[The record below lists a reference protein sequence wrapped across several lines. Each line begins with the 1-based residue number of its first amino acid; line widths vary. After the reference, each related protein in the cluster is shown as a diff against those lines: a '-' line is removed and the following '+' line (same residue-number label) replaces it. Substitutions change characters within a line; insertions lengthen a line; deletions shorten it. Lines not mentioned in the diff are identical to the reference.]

1 MPSRYKSGVRVIA
14 GRWKGTN
21 ITVPS
26 IPGLRP
32 TPDRIRETL
41 FNWLQPRIVGANC
54 LDLFAGSGV
63 LSIEAL
69 SRGASRALAVDCNY
83 RSVAAMKAVRAR
95 LDAQALEVRLVRA
108 EEFLQAPVGEG
119 YDIVFIDPP
128 FGLGIHRS
136 ICEQLEEPG
145 WLSPDALIY
154 IEAPGGEDVAIPQTW
169 LELKRKQAG
178 NVIYALFQ
186 APGG

>member
-1 MPSRYKSGVRVIA
+1 MVHLTATTGMRRSEVL
-14 GRWKGTN
+14 
-21 ITVPS
+21 
-26 IPGLRP
+26 GLR
-32 TPDRIRETL
+32 
-41 FNWLQPRIVGANC
+41 W
-54 LDLFAGSGV
+54 S
-63 LSIEAL
+63 
-69 SRGASRALAVDCNY
+69 AVE
-83 RSVAAMKAVRAR
+83 

-108 EEFLQAPVGEG
+108 EEFLQTPVGEG